1 MKNLFKQDFIFNT
14 LAFILLLIL
23 PWQTR
28 WIFHSIKISD
38 QTWEYGQLGLYAS
51 MILLVIL
58 LASLYSLWHL
68 RIHRVVND
76 VMPGA
81 KNLRVNSAVGGIR
94 IIFILY
100 LIILAFFSSL
110 PALSFYYL
118 GMLFLACLSI
128 LVWQKIKAPVF
139 YAGLLASG
147 AVQGIFVWYQMLMQT
162 SPANKWL
169 GLSLH
174 SASDLGTSVV
184 QYDLNRMI
192 RAYGSL
198 PHPNILGG
206 FLLFSLW
213 GGIWWWLHLYSESKE
228 ENWQISKIKKHLLPL
243 ITILISII
251 LVLFALFFT
260 FSRSAV
266 LAWFVS
272 LVVVIFLSF
281 WRKKFLALQIFSK
294 AFLLSLVIL
303 LSVNFLFPGAWYT
316 RLKAQGDLEA
326 ISLAERRLSFTQ
338 IDWHDSQR
346 LILGQGLGANTYLTY
361 QKNNLGEQNLAPYVV
376 QPIHNFYLLVLAESG
391 LITCLFLLYF
401 LFKAWRKKHLQKPN
415 LISLGLLIS
424 VLIVS
429 LLDHYLWTTWTG
441 ILLLA
446 ITLSLFIKK
455 ED

>member
-1 MKNLFKQDFIFNT
+1 MKNLFKKDFIFNS
-14 LAFILLLIL
+14 LSFILLLIL

-28 WIFHSIKISD
+28 WIFQSIKIAE

-51 MILLVIL
+51 MLLLMIL
-58 LASLYSLWHL
+58 LALYFLWYFHA
-68 RIHRVVND
+68 I
-76 VMPGA
+76 PIA
-81 KNLRVNSAVGGIR
+81 KNFRVNSAVGGIR

-100 LIILAFFSSL
+100 LFILAFFSPL
-110 PALSFYYL
+110 RALSFYYL
-118 GMLFLACLSI
+118 GMLFLAGLSI

-147 AVQGIFVWYQMLMQT
+147 FVQGVFVWYQMLLQT

-169 GLSLH
+169 GLATH
-174 SASDLGTSVV
+174 SAAELGTSVV
-184 QYDLNRMI
+184 QYDLNRML

-228 ENWQISKIKKHLLPL
+228 ANWELKRIKKYFWQL
-243 ITILISII
+243 ILVLVSII

-260 FSRSAV
+260 FSRAAV
-266 LAWFVS
+266 LAYFVG
-272 LVVVIFLSF
+272 LAVVIFLSV
-281 WRKKFLALQIFSK
+281 WRKKFLALQIFTK
-294 AFLLSLVIL
+294 AFILGVAILVA
-303 LSVNFLFPGAWYT
+303 VNFLFPGAWLT
-316 RLKAQGDLEA
+316 RLRSQGDLEA
-326 ISLAERRLSFTQ
+326 RSIAERQLSFRQ
-338 IDWHDSQR
+338 IDWHNYQQ
-346 LILGQGLGANTYLTY
+346 LTLGQGLGTNTYIAY
-361 QKNNLGEQNLAPYVV
+361 QKNNLAEQKLPPYVV

-391 LITCLFLLYF
+391 AITCLFLLYF
-401 LFKAWRKKHLQKPN
+401 LFSAWRKKHLQKPN

-424 VLIVS
+424 VLLVS

-441 ILLLA
+441 LLLLS
-446 ITLSLFIKK
+446 ITLSLFIKR

>member
-1 MKNLFKQDFIFNT
+1 MKNLFKVDFIFNS

-28 WIFHSIKISD
+28 WIFQSIKIAE

-51 MILLVIL
+51 MILLIVL
-58 LASLYSLWHL
+58 LVLYFKNTPSAAYAPSPPKLGGD
-68 RIHRVVND
+68 RVGVL
-76 VMPGA
+76 V
-81 KNLRVNSAVGGIR
+81 
-94 IIFILY
+94 FILY
-100 LIILAFFSSL
+100 LIILAFFSPL
-110 PALSFYYL
+110 RTLSFYYL
-118 GMLFLACLSI
+118 GMLILATLSI
-128 LVWQKIKAPVF
+128 LVWQKIKPSVF

-147 AVQGIFVWYQMLMQT
+147 LIQAIFVWYQMLMQT

-169 GLSLH
+169 GLATH
-174 SASDLGTSVV
+174 SAADLGTSVV
-184 QYDLNRMI
+184 QYDLNRML

-228 ENWQISKIKKHLLPL
+228 EDWQISKVKKHLLPL
-243 ITILISII
+243 VVVLVSLI

-272 LVVVIFLSF
+272 LAVLIFLSV

-294 AFLLSLVIL
+294 AFLLSVAVL
-303 LSVNFLFPGAWYT
+303 LAVNFLFPGAWLT
-316 RLKAQGDLEA
+316 RLRAQGDLEA
-326 ISLAERRLSFTQ
+326 RSLAERQLSFKQ
-338 IDWHDSQR
+338 IDWHNYQQ
-346 LILGQGLGANTYLTY
+346 LILGQGLGTNTYIAY
-361 QKNNLGEQNLAPYVV
+361 QKNHLSEQKLPPYVV

-391 LITCLFLLYF
+391 IITCLFLLYF
-401 LFKAWRKKHLQKPN
+401 LFRAWRKKHLQKPN

-424 VLIVS
+424 VVLVS
-429 LLDHYLWTTWTG
+429 LLDHYFWTTWTG
-441 ILLLA
+441 LLLLT
-446 ITLSLFIKK
+446 ITLSLFIKRENK
-455 ED
+455 SNL

>member
-1 MKNLFKQDFIFNT
+1 MKNLFKKDFIFNS
-14 LAFILLLIL
+14 LSFILLLIL

-28 WIFHSIKISD
+28 WIFQSIKIAE

-51 MILLVIL
+51 MLLLMIL
-58 LASLYSLWHL
+58 LALYFLWYFHA
-68 RIHRVVND
+68 I
-76 VMPGA
+76 PIA
-81 KNLRVNSAVGGIR
+81 KNFRVNSAVGGIR

-100 LIILAFFSSL
+100 LIILAFFS
-110 PALSFYYL
+110 PVRALSFYYL
-118 GMLFLACLSI
+118 GMLFLAGLSI

-147 AVQGIFVWYQMLMQT
+147 VVQGVFVWYQMLMQA

-169 GLSLH
+169 GLATH
-174 SASDLGTSVV
+174 SAAELGTSVV
-184 QYDLNRMI
+184 QYDLNRML

-228 ENWQISKIKKHLLPL
+228 ANWELKRIKKYFWQL
-243 ITILISII
+243 ILVLVSII

-260 FSRSAV
+260 FSRAAV
-266 LAWFVS
+266 LAYFVG
-272 LVVVIFLSF
+272 LAVVIFLSV

-294 AFLLSLVIL
+294 AFVLGVAILVA
-303 LSVNFLFPGAWYT
+303 VNFLFPGAWLT
-316 RLKAQGDLEA
+316 RLRSQGDLEA
-326 ISLAERRLSFTQ
+326 RSIAERQLSFRQ
-338 IDWHDSQR
+338 IDWHNYQQ
-346 LILGQGLGANTYLTY
+346 LVLGQGLGTNTYIAY
-361 QKNNLGEQNLAPYVV
+361 QKNNLAEQKLPPYVV

-391 LITCLFLLYF
+391 AITCLFLLYF
-401 LFKAWRKKHLQKPN
+401 LFSAWRKKHLQKPN

-424 VLIVS
+424 VLLVS

-441 ILLLA
+441 LLLLG
-446 ITLSLFIKK
+446 ITLSLFIKR